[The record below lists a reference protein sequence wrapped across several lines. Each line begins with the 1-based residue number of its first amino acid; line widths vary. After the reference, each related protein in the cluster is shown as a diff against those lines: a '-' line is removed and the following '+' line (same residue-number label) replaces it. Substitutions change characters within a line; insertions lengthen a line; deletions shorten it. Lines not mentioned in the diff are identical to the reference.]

1 MSKST
6 CLIDGCDDPPRCRGW
21 CNKHYWRWRRT
32 GDPLI
37 LRVTLRPPR
46 PPCSINDSDKP
57 VKSLGWCNKHYQRW
71 LKYGDPLITKL
82 LRLPLEQRF
91 WAWVDKRG
99 PDECWPWT
107 AFITE
112 KGYGQFSPA
121 RGTGTSPHRMAYR
134 LAVGPVPDDLE
145 LDHLCHTRDLS
156 CPGGPECLHRRC
168 CNPAH
173 LEPVTALENT
183 RRRRPR
189 RARRAA

>member
-46 PPCSINDSDKP
+46 PPCSINDCDKP

-134 LAVGPVPDDLE
+134 LAVGPVPDDLGE
-145 LDHLCHTRDLS
+145 
-156 CPGGPECLHRRC
+156 E
-168 CNPAH
+168 
-173 LEPVTALENT
+173 
-183 RRRRPR
+183 
-189 RARRAA
+189 ARFVVRG